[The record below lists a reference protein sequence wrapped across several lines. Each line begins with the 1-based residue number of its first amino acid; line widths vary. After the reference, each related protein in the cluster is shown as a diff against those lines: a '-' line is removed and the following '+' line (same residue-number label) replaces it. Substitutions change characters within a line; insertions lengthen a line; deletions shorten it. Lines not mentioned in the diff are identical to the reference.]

1 MKRQEFGADRGAGMR
16 RCAKPALLCHHRA
29 TMRARASISLWAPRT
44 QKPGV
49 AIAVQRNAGTFP
61 ISLVLC
67 WQRVGGN
74 QFSNQALKQGIT
86 GIGHK
91 LA

>member
-1 MKRQEFGADRGAGMR
+1 MR
-16 RCAKPALLCHHRA
+16 RCAKPALLCHHSA
-29 TMRARASISLWAPRT
+29 TMRARAGISLWAPRT

-49 AIAVQRNAGTFP
+49 AIAVQRNARSLP

-67 WQRVGGN
+67 WRRVGGN
-74 QFSNQALKQGIT
+74 QLSNQARKQRIT
-86 GIGHK
+86 RIADQ